1 MFTAAAGSLS
11 YAAGIFAVRLEAR
24 ARIETE
30 TDLAAACARHVGTAH
45 LEDPAQQDR
54 LHLAQRG
61 AHDAPS
67 LLADSSVTIVSSLSS
82 VVSYAVALWL
92 TWPGMLAALFV
103 AAVPMGLLQRRMSSR
118 AILVA
123 ERATE
128 SYRWRDYYANLFSAP
143 SSARDMRLHGA
154 EKEFTGRLRSH
165 LSTAL
170 GEETRQR
177 NRTSAMQVA
186 FTLVNGLIAGAAA
199 ATIAVQ
205 VSSGRVSVGAV
216 VLFSTAVLAVQT
228 RLATLIGVVGRVK
241 VSLGIFAHL
250 LDYVGAVEVAS
261 VGVTEAAPLRTA
273 IEVRDVWFR
282 YGENDPWVLSGV
294 STKLIAGETNALVGL
309 NGAGKSTLVKLL
321 LRFVEPTA
329 GAILWDGQDI
339 RTLDPRSL
347 RNRIACVLQDFTAY
361 ELTALENITIGDLD
375 HFGDRDRARRA
386 ADTANAATVINGM
399 TDGLDTMLSVTRNGA
414 AGQRGSTLSGG
425 QWQRIALARAVM
437 LEHADL
443 LILDEPNAGLDPEAE
458 HRLSRELFSLGTGR
472 TRLLISHRLG
482 GVRLA
487 DQIIVL
493 QAGRVVEQ
501 GTHDQLMSEEGEYAR
516 LFRLQASDFA
526 EPRVAG

>member
-1 MFTAAAGSLS
+1 MLVAVAGSLS

-24 ARIETE
+24 VRIETE
-30 TDLAAACARHVGTAH
+30 TDLAAACARPVGTVH
-45 LEDPAQQDR
+45 LEDPVQQDR
-54 LHLAQRG
+54 LYLAKRG

-92 TWPGMLAALFV
+92 TWPGMLLALFL

-128 SYRWRDYYANLFSAP
+128 SYRWRDYYTNLFSVP

-154 EKEFTGRLRSH
+154 EKEFTRRLRRH
-165 LSTAL
+165 LSIAL

-186 FTLVNGLIAGAAA
+186 FTLVNGLIAGVATAA
-199 ATIAVQ
+199 IAVQ

-250 LDYVGAVEVAS
+250 LDYVGAAEVT
-261 VGVTEAAPLRTA
+261 VLGVADAAPLRTA
-273 IEVRDVWFR
+273 IELRDVWFR
-282 YGENDPWVLSGV
+282 YDQDDPWALSGV

-321 LRFVEPTA
+321 LRFIEPTA

-361 ELTALENITIGDLD
+361 ELTALENITIGDLK
-375 HFGDRDRARRA
+375 HLGDRDRARRA
-386 ADTANAATVINGM
+386 ADTANAAVVINGM
-399 TDGLDTMLSVTRNGA
+399 ADGVDTMLSVTRSDA
-414 AGQRGSTLSGG
+414 AGRRGSTLSGG
-425 QWQRIALARAVM
+425 QWQRIALARAAM

-443 LILDEPNAGLDPEAE
+443 LILDEPSAGLDPEAE
-458 HRLSRELFSLGTGR
+458 HRLSRDLFNLGSGG

-487 DQIIVL
+487 DRIIVL
-493 QAGRVVEQ
+493 RAGRVVEQ
-501 GTHDQLMSEEGEYAR
+501 GAHDQLMSEDGEYAR

-526 EPRVAG
+526 EPQVAG